1 MNPEN
6 KTNEHLNQDNLDLV
20 STWSNLKN
28 NSAQNTSKFGKNL
41 SEFILSLDNQLTD
54 NRVSLV
60 NLDIVDE
67 IETNQTLHIQLRNT
81 AGKLL
86 YIGADNDSISL
97 SELDKDNIVI
107 NTLEAKFDDNWTE
120 KMNEYVNQG
129 MNEDPQE
136 QNLVDQQFNQGQ
148 NFDDQQFNQGQNF
161 DDQQFNQNLQEPD
174 YLYEDVAFV
183 EYEESTQHL
192 PNSDIID
199 LDRTEYQV
207 LDDELQFSDSKELV
221 VIDSENDQE
230 NEIIDDVSKEL
241 VKVNGQEFF
250 KRKLNTNQ
258 EELLLKAM
266 QLLQEKNSNYIY
278 DSFTP
283 PTSLVP
289 ASNVNSDLVASG
301 GKGNSGGTVKN
312 YSLFPNLS
320 NLFKDRSQ
328 NAVQELNT
336 QIDGNKDPSAVIANR
351 FDSFKSTIANDE
363 MDLKSVV
370 ANQLICE
377 KYNDV
382 LDAHQNYS
390 QSIDDFWKF
399 DKMDDFRGQ
408 MVEYGKA
415 NNKDLNTIVDELNK
429 GENEPLR
436 KMFQD
441 QIDLIESTPKGKQII
456 SNMYDSHQN
465 FVNKT
470 NSAVDVLKNGEVDLS
485 LKEKFSKDLTQIV
498 ENQES
503 ISNQVPNFIDK
514 DGKKFNLGEEMK
526 RYAEQIK
533 SALKAVV
540 EFVKSKV
547 GITNNQDDNSHSP
560 TP

>member
-6 KTNEHLNQDNLDLV
+6 KTNDHLNQDNLDLV
-20 STWSNLKN
+20 SAWSNLKN
-28 NSAQNTSKFGKNL
+28 DSAQNASKFGENL
-41 SEFILSLDNQLTD
+41 SEFILSLDSQLTD

-97 SELDKDNIVI
+97 SELDKDNMVI

-120 KMNEYVNQG
+120 KMNEYVNQD
-129 MNEDPQE
+129 MNEYPQE
-136 QNLVDQQFNQGQ
+136 QNLA
-148 NFDDQQFNQGQNF
+148 DQQFNQGQNF

-207 LDDELQFSDSKELV
+207 LDDELQFSESKDLV

-301 GKGNSGGTVKN
+301 GKGGSGGTVKN

-328 NAVQELNT
+328 SAVQELNT

-390 QSIDDFWKF
+390 RSIDDFWKF

-465 FVNKT
+465 FINKT

>member
-6 KTNEHLNQDNLDLV
+6 KTNEPLNQDNLDLV

-28 NSAQNTSKFGKNL
+28 DSAQNTSKFSKNL

-97 SELDKDNIVI
+97 SELDKDNMVI
-107 NTLEAKFDDNWTE
+107 NTLEVKFVDNWTE

-129 MNEDPQE
+129 INEYPQE
-136 QNLVDQQFNQGQ
+136 QNLA
-148 NFDDQQFNQGQNF
+148 DQQFNQGQNF

-199 LDRTEYQV
+199 LDRTQYQV
-207 LDDELQFSDSKELV
+207 LDDELQFSDSKDLV

-336 QIDGNKDPSAVIANR
+336 QIDSNKDPSAVIANR

-399 DKMDDFRGQ
+399 DQMDDFRGQ

>member
-6 KTNEHLNQDNLDLV
+6 KTNDHLNQDNLDLV
-20 STWSNLKN
+20 SAWSNLKN
-28 NSAQNTSKFGKNL
+28 DSAQNASKFGENL
-41 SEFILSLDNQLTD
+41 SEFILSLDSQLTD

-67 IETNQTLHIQLRNT
+67 IESNQTLHIQLRNT

-97 SELDKDNIVI
+97 SELDKDNMVI

-120 KMNEYVNQG
+120 KMNEYVNQD
-129 MNEDPQE
+129 MNEYPQE
-136 QNLVDQQFNQGQ
+136 QNLA
-148 NFDDQQFNQGQNF
+148 DQQFNQGQNF

-207 LDDELQFSDSKELV
+207 LDDELQFSESKDLV

-301 GKGNSGGTVKN
+301 GKGGSGGTVKN

-328 NAVQELNT
+328 SAVQELNT

-390 QSIDDFWKF
+390 RSIDDFWKF

>member
-28 NSAQNTSKFGKNL
+28 DSAQNTSKFSKNL

-129 MNEDPQE
+129 MNEYPQE
-136 QNLVDQQFNQGQ
+136 QNLVDH
-148 NFDDQQFNQGQNF
+148 QFNQGQNF

-207 LDDELQFSDSKELV
+207 LDDELQFSDSKDLV

>member
-6 KTNEHLNQDNLDLV
+6 KTNDQLNQDNLDLV
-20 STWSNLKN
+20 STWTNLKN
-28 NSAQNTSKFGKNL
+28 DSAQNSSKFGKNL
-41 SEFILSLDNQLTD
+41 SEFILVLDNQLTE
-54 NRVSLV
+54 NSLSLV

-67 IETNQTLHIQLRNT
+67 VETDQTLHLQLRNT

-86 YIGADNDSISL
+86 YIGADNDSISI
-97 SELDKDNIVI
+97 SELDKDNKVV
-107 NTLEAKFDDNWTE
+107 NTQEAKFDDNWTE
-120 KMNEYVNQG
+120 TMNEYVNQG
-129 MNEDPQE
+129 VNEYPQE
-136 QNLVDQQFNQGQ
+136 QNLDE
-148 NFDDQQFNQGQNF
+148 QQFNQGQNF
-161 DDQQFNQNLQEPD
+161 DDQQFNQNLQEPE
-174 YLYEDVAFV
+174 YLYEDIAFV

-192 PNSDIID
+192 PNSEIID
-199 LDRTEYQV
+199 LDRSEYQV
-207 LDDELQFSDSKELV
+207 LDDELQFSESKDLV
-221 VIDSENDQE
+221 VIDSENDQKQ
-230 NEIIDDVSKEL
+230 EIIDDISKEL

-250 KRKLNTNQ
+250 KRKLNSNQ

-266 QLLQEKNSNYIY
+266 QLLQEKNANYIY
-278 DSFTP
+278 DNFTP

-289 ASNVNSDLVASG
+289 TSNANANSDLVASD
-301 GKGNSGGTVKN
+301 GKGGSGGTVKN

-328 NAVQELNT
+328 TAMQELNT
-336 QIDGNKDPSAVIANR
+336 QIDGKKDPSAVIANR
-351 FDSFKSTIANDE
+351 YDSIKSTIANDE

-399 DKMDDFRGQ
+399 DKMDEFRGQ

-415 NNKDLNTIVDELNK
+415 NNKDINTIVNELNK

-547 GITNNQDDNSHSP
+547 GITNNQDDNSYSP

>member
-6 KTNEHLNQDNLDLV
+6 KTNDHLNQDNLDLV
-20 STWSNLKN
+20 SAWSNLKN
-28 NSAQNTSKFGKNL
+28 DSVQNASKFGENL
-41 SEFILSLDNQLTD
+41 SEFILSLDSQLTD

-97 SELDKDNIVI
+97 SELDKDNMVI

-120 KMNEYVNQG
+120 KMNEYVNQD
-129 MNEDPQE
+129 MNEYPQE
-136 QNLVDQQFNQGQ
+136 QNLA
-148 NFDDQQFNQGQNF
+148 DQQFNQGQNF

-207 LDDELQFSDSKELV
+207 LDDELQFSESKDLV

-301 GKGNSGGTVKN
+301 GKGGSGGTVKN

-328 NAVQELNT
+328 SAVQELNT

-390 QSIDDFWKF
+390 RSIDDFWKF

-456 SNMYDSHQN
+456 SDMYDSHQN

>member
-6 KTNEHLNQDNLDLV
+6 KTNDHLNQDNLDLV
-20 STWSNLKN
+20 SAWSNLKN
-28 NSAQNTSKFGKNL
+28 DSAQNASKFGENL
-41 SEFILSLDNQLTD
+41 SEFILSLDSQLTD

-97 SELDKDNIVI
+97 SELDKDNMVI

-120 KMNEYVNQG
+120 KMNEYVNQD
-129 MNEDPQE
+129 MNEYPQE
-136 QNLVDQQFNQGQ
+136 QNLA
-148 NFDDQQFNQGQNF
+148 DQQFNQGQNF

-207 LDDELQFSDSKELV
+207 LDDELQFSESKDLV

-301 GKGNSGGTVKN
+301 GKGGSGGTVKN

-328 NAVQELNT
+328 SAVQELNT

-390 QSIDDFWKF
+390 RSIDDFWKF

-441 QIDLIESTPKGKQII
+441 HIDLIESTPKGKQII

>member
-28 NSAQNTSKFGKNL
+28 ESAQNTSKFGKNL

-67 IETNQTLHIQLRNT
+67 IETNQTLHLQLRNT

-86 YIGADNDSISL
+86 YIGADNDSISI
-97 SELDKDNIVI
+97 SELDKDNKVV
-107 NTLEAKFDDNWTE
+107 NTQEAKFDDNWTE
-120 KMNEYVNQG
+120 TMNEYVNQG
-129 MNEDPQE
+129 VNEYPQE
-136 QNLVDQQFNQGQ
+136 QNLDE
-148 NFDDQQFNQGQNF
+148 
-161 DDQQFNQNLQEPD
+161 QQFNQNLQEPE
-174 YLYEDVAFV
+174 YLYEDIAFV

-192 PNSDIID
+192 PNSEIID
-199 LDRTEYQV
+199 LDRSEYQV
-207 LDDELQFSDSKELV
+207 LDDELQFSESKDLV
-221 VIDSENDQE
+221 VIDSENDQKQ
-230 NEIIDDVSKEL
+230 EIIDDVSKEL

-250 KRKLNTNQ
+250 KRKLNSNQ

-266 QLLQEKNSNYIY
+266 QLLQEKNANYIY
-278 DSFTP
+278 DNFTP

-289 ASNVNSDLVASG
+289 TSNTNANSDLVASG
-301 GKGNSGGTVKN
+301 GKGGSGGTVKN

-328 NAVQELNT
+328 TAMQELNT

-351 FDSFKSTIANDE
+351 YDSIKSTIANDE

-415 NNKDLNTIVDELNK
+415 NNKDINTIVNELNK

-436 KMFQD
+436 KMFQN

-547 GITNNQDDNSHSP
+547 GITNNQDVNSYSP

>member
-28 NSAQNTSKFGKNL
+28 YSAQNTSKFGKNL

-129 MNEDPQE
+129 MNEYPQE
-136 QNLVDQQFNQGQ
+136 QNLVDH
-148 NFDDQQFNQGQNF
+148 QFNQGQNF

-207 LDDELQFSDSKELV
+207 LDDELQFSDSKDLV

>member
-6 KTNEHLNQDNLDLV
+6 KTNDHLNQDNLDLV
-20 STWSNLKN
+20 SAWSNLKN
-28 NSAQNTSKFGKNL
+28 DSAQNASKFGENL
-41 SEFILSLDNQLTD
+41 SEFILSLDSQLTD

-97 SELDKDNIVI
+97 SELDKDNMVI

-120 KMNEYVNQG
+120 KMNEYVNQD
-129 MNEDPQE
+129 MNEYPQE
-136 QNLVDQQFNQGQ
+136 QNLA
-148 NFDDQQFNQGQNF
+148 DQQFNQGQNF

-207 LDDELQFSDSKELV
+207 LDDELQFSESKDLV

-301 GKGNSGGTVKN
+301 GKGGSGGTVKN

-328 NAVQELNT
+328 SALQELNT

-390 QSIDDFWKF
+390 RSIDDFWKF

-415 NNKDLNTIVDELNK
+415 NNKDLNTIVNELNK

>member
-6 KTNEHLNQDNLDLV
+6 KTNEPLNQDNLDLV

-28 NSAQNTSKFGKNL
+28 DSAQNTSKFGKNL

-97 SELDKDNIVI
+97 SELDKDNMVI
-107 NTLEAKFDDNWTE
+107 NTLEVKFDDNWTE

-129 MNEDPQE
+129 MKEYPQE
-136 QNLVDQQFNQGQ
+136 QNLADQQFNQGQ
-148 NFDDQQFNQGQNF
+148 NFDDH
-161 DDQQFNQNLQEPD
+161 QFNQNLQEPD

-207 LDDELQFSDSKELV
+207 LDDELQFSDSKDLV
-221 VIDSENDQE
+221 IIDSENDQE

-336 QIDGNKDPSAVIANR
+336 QIDSNKDPSAVIANR

-399 DKMDDFRGQ
+399 DQMDDFRGQ

>member
-129 MNEDPQE
+129 MNEYPQE
-136 QNLVDQQFNQGQ
+136 QNLV
-148 NFDDQQFNQGQNF
+148 DQQFNQGQNF

>member
-6 KTNEHLNQDNLDLV
+6 KTNEPLNQDNLDLV

-28 NSAQNTSKFGKNL
+28 YSAQNTSKFGKNL

-129 MNEDPQE
+129 MNEYPQE
-136 QNLVDQQFNQGQ
+136 QNLVDH
-148 NFDDQQFNQGQNF
+148 QFNQGQNF

-207 LDDELQFSDSKELV
+207 LDDELQFSDSKDLV

>member
-6 KTNEHLNQDNLDLV
+6 KTNDHLNQDNLDLV
-20 STWSNLKN
+20 SAWSNLKN
-28 NSAQNTSKFGKNL
+28 DSAQNASKFGENL
-41 SEFILSLDNQLTD
+41 SEFILSLDSQLTD

-97 SELDKDNIVI
+97 SELDKDNMVI

-129 MNEDPQE
+129 MNEYPQE
-136 QNLVDQQFNQGQ
+136 QNLA
-148 NFDDQQFNQGQNF
+148 DQQFNQGQNF

-207 LDDELQFSDSKELV
+207 LDDELQFSESKDLV

-289 ASNVNSDLVASG
+289 ASNVHSDLVASG
-301 GKGNSGGTVKN
+301 GKGGSGGTVKN

-328 NAVQELNT
+328 SAVQELNT

-390 QSIDDFWKF
+390 RSIDDFWKF

-470 NSAVDVLKNGEVDLS
+470 NSAVDVLKNGDVDLS

>member
-6 KTNEHLNQDNLDLV
+6 KTNDHLNQDNLDLV
-20 STWSNLKN
+20 SAWSNLKN
-28 NSAQNTSKFGKNL
+28 DSAQNASKFGENL
-41 SEFILSLDNQLTD
+41 SEFILSLDSQLTD

-97 SELDKDNIVI
+97 SELDKDNMVI

-120 KMNEYVNQG
+120 KMNEYVNQD
-129 MNEDPQE
+129 MNEYPQE
-136 QNLVDQQFNQGQ
+136 QNLA
-148 NFDDQQFNQGQNF
+148 DQQFNQGQNF

-207 LDDELQFSDSKELV
+207 LDDELQFSESKDLV

-301 GKGNSGGTVKN
+301 GKGGSGGTVKN

-328 NAVQELNT
+328 SAVQELNT

-390 QSIDDFWKF
+390 RSIDDFWKF

-456 SNMYDSHQN
+456 SDMYDSHQN

>member
-6 KTNEHLNQDNLDLV
+6 KTNEPLNQDNLDLV

-28 NSAQNTSKFGKNL
+28 YSAQNTSKFGKNL

-97 SELDKDNIVI
+97 SELDKDNMVI
-107 NTLEAKFDDNWTE
+107 NTLEVKFVDNWTE

-129 MNEDPQE
+129 INEYPQE
-136 QNLVDQQFNQGQ
+136 QNLA
-148 NFDDQQFNQGQNF
+148 DQQFNQGQNF

-199 LDRTEYQV
+199 LDRTQYQV
-207 LDDELQFSDSKELV
+207 LDDELQFSDSKDLV

>member
-28 NSAQNTSKFGKNL
+28 YSAQNTSKFGKNL

-129 MNEDPQE
+129 INEYPQE
-136 QNLVDQQFNQGQ
+136 QNLA
-148 NFDDQQFNQGQNF
+148 DQQFNQGQNF

-199 LDRTEYQV
+199 LDRTQYQV
-207 LDDELQFSDSKELV
+207 LDDELQFSDSKDLV

-336 QIDGNKDPSAVIANR
+336 QIDSNKDPSAVIANR

-399 DKMDDFRGQ
+399 DQMDDFRGQ

>member
-6 KTNEHLNQDNLDLV
+6 KTNDQLNQDNLDLV
-20 STWSNLKN
+20 STWTNLKN
-28 NSAQNTSKFGKNL
+28 DSAQNSSKFGKNL
-41 SEFILSLDNQLTD
+41 SEFILVLDNQLTE
-54 NRVSLV
+54 NSVSLV

-67 IETNQTLHIQLRNT
+67 VETDQTLHLQLRNT

-86 YIGADNDSISL
+86 YIGADNDSISI
-97 SELDKDNIVI
+97 SELDKDNKVV
-107 NTLEAKFDDNWTE
+107 NTQEAKFDDNWTE
-120 KMNEYVNQG
+120 TMNEYVNQG
-129 MNEDPQE
+129 VNEYPQE
-136 QNLVDQQFNQGQ
+136 QNLDE
-148 NFDDQQFNQGQNF
+148 QQFNQGQNF
-161 DDQQFNQNLQEPD
+161 DDQQFNQNLQEPE
-174 YLYEDVAFV
+174 YLYEDIAFV

-192 PNSDIID
+192 PNSEIID
-199 LDRTEYQV
+199 LDRSEYQV
-207 LDDELQFSDSKELV
+207 LDDELQFSESKDLV
-221 VIDSENDQE
+221 VIDSENDQKQ
-230 NEIIDDVSKEL
+230 EIIDDVSKEL

-250 KRKLNTNQ
+250 KRKLNSNQ

-266 QLLQEKNSNYIY
+266 QLLQEKNANYIY
-278 DSFTP
+278 DNFTP

-289 ASNVNSDLVASG
+289 TSNANANSDLVASG
-301 GKGNSGGTVKN
+301 GKGGSGGTVKN

-328 NAVQELNT
+328 TAMQELNT

-351 FDSFKSTIANDE
+351 YDSIKSTIANDE

-370 ANQLICE
+370 TNQLICE

-415 NNKDLNTIVDELNK
+415 NNKDINTIVNELNK

-547 GITNNQDDNSHSP
+547 GITNNQDDNSYSP

>member
-6 KTNEHLNQDNLDLV
+6 KTNEPLNQDNLDLV

-28 NSAQNTSKFGKNL
+28 DSAQNTSKFGKNL

-120 KMNEYVNQG
+120 KMNEYVNQD
-129 MNEDPQE
+129 MNEYPQE
-136 QNLVDQQFNQGQ
+136 QNLV
-148 NFDDQQFNQGQNF
+148 DQQFNQGQNF

-207 LDDELQFSDSKELV
+207 LDDELQFSDSKDLV

>member
-129 MNEDPQE
+129 MNEYPQE
-136 QNLVDQQFNQGQ
+136 QNLV
-148 NFDDQQFNQGQNF
+148 DQQFNQGQNF

-250 KRKLNTNQ
+250 KRKLNINQ

>member
-6 KTNEHLNQDNLDLV
+6 KTNDQLNQDNLDLV
-20 STWSNLKN
+20 STWTNLKN
-28 NSAQNTSKFGKNL
+28 DSAQNTSKFGKNL
-41 SEFILSLDNQLTD
+41 SEFILALDSQLTE
-54 NRVSLV
+54 NSVSLV

-67 IETNQTLHIQLRNT
+67 TDQTLHLQLRNT

-86 YIGADNDSISL
+86 YIGADNDSISI
-97 SELDKDNIVI
+97 SELDKDNKVV
-107 NTLEAKFDDNWTE
+107 NTQEAKFDDNWTE
-120 KMNEYVNQG
+120 TMNEYVNQG
-129 MNEDPQE
+129 VNEYPQE
-136 QNLVDQQFNQGQ
+136 QNLDE
-148 NFDDQQFNQGQNF
+148 QQFNQGQNF
-161 DDQQFNQNLQEPD
+161 DDQQFNQNLQEPE
-174 YLYEDVAFV
+174 YLYEDIAFV

-192 PNSDIID
+192 PNSEIID
-199 LDRTEYQV
+199 LDRSEYEV
-207 LDDELQFSDSKELV
+207 LDDELQFSESKDLV
-221 VIDSENDQE
+221 VIDSENDQKQ
-230 NEIIDDVSKEL
+230 EIIDDVSKEL

-250 KRKLNTNQ
+250 KRKLNSNQ

-278 DSFTP
+278 DNFTP

-289 ASNVNSDLVASG
+289 TSNANSDLVASG
-301 GKGNSGGTVKN
+301 GKGGSGGTVKN

-328 NAVQELNT
+328 TAMQELNT

-351 FDSFKSTIANDE
+351 YDSIKSTIANDE

-415 NNKDLNTIVDELNK
+415 NNKDINTIVNELNK

-547 GITNNQDDNSHSP
+547 GITNNQDDNSYSP

>member
-28 NSAQNTSKFGKNL
+28 YSAQNTSKFGKNL

-97 SELDKDNIVI
+97 SELDKDNMVI
-107 NTLEAKFDDNWTE
+107 NTLEVKFVDNWTE

-129 MNEDPQE
+129 MNEYPQE
-136 QNLVDQQFNQGQ
+136 QNLVDH
-148 NFDDQQFNQGQNF
+148 QFNQGQNF

-207 LDDELQFSDSKELV
+207 LDDELQFSDSKDLV

-399 DKMDDFRGQ
+399 DQMDDFRGQ

>member
-6 KTNEHLNQDNLDLV
+6 KTNDHLNQDNLDLV
-20 STWSNLKN
+20 SAWSNLKN
-28 NSAQNTSKFGKNL
+28 DSAQNASKFGENL
-41 SEFILSLDNQLTD
+41 SEFILSLDSQLTD

-97 SELDKDNIVI
+97 SELDKDNMVI

-120 KMNEYVNQG
+120 KMNEYVNQD
-129 MNEDPQE
+129 MNEYPQE
-136 QNLVDQQFNQGQ
+136 QNLA
-148 NFDDQQFNQGQNF
+148 DQQFNQGQNF
-161 DDQQFNQNLQEPD
+161 DDQQFNQNLQESD

-207 LDDELQFSDSKELV
+207 LDDELQFSESKDLV

-301 GKGNSGGTVKN
+301 GKGGSGGTVKN

-328 NAVQELNT
+328 SAVQELNT

-390 QSIDDFWKF
+390 RSIDDFWKF

>member
-136 QNLVDQQFNQGQ
+136 QNLV
-148 NFDDQQFNQGQNF
+148 DQQFNQGQNF

>member
-28 NSAQNTSKFGKNL
+28 DSAQNTSKFGKNL

-120 KMNEYVNQG
+120 KMNEYVNQD
-129 MNEDPQE
+129 MNEYPQE
-136 QNLVDQQFNQGQ
+136 QNLV
-148 NFDDQQFNQGQNF
+148 DQQFNQGQNF

-207 LDDELQFSDSKELV
+207 LDDELQFSDSKDLV

>member
-6 KTNEHLNQDNLDLV
+6 KTNDHLNQDNLDLV
-20 STWSNLKN
+20 SAWSNLKN
-28 NSAQNTSKFGKNL
+28 DSAQNASKFGENL
-41 SEFILSLDNQLTD
+41 SEFILSLDSQLTD

-97 SELDKDNIVI
+97 SELDKDNMVI

-120 KMNEYVNQG
+120 KMNEYVNQD
-129 MNEDPQE
+129 MNEYPQE
-136 QNLVDQQFNQGQ
+136 QNLA
-148 NFDDQQFNQGQNF
+148 DQQFNQGQNF

-207 LDDELQFSDSKELV
+207 LDDELQFSESKDLV

-301 GKGNSGGTVKN
+301 GKGGSGGTVKN

-328 NAVQELNT
+328 SAVQELNT

-390 QSIDDFWKF
+390 RSIDDFWKF

>member
-6 KTNEHLNQDNLDLV
+6 KTNEPLNQDNLDLV

-28 NSAQNTSKFGKNL
+28 YSAQNTSKFGKNL

-97 SELDKDNIVI
+97 SELDKDNMVI
-107 NTLEAKFDDNWTE
+107 NTLEVKFVDNWTE

-129 MNEDPQE
+129 MNEYPQE
-136 QNLVDQQFNQGQ
+136 QNLVDH
-148 NFDDQQFNQGQNF
+148 QFNQGQNF

-207 LDDELQFSDSKELV
+207 LDDELQFSDSKDLV

>member
-6 KTNEHLNQDNLDLV
+6 KTNDHLNQDNLDLV

-28 NSAQNTSKFGKNL
+28 DSAQNTSKFGKNL

-97 SELDKDNIVI
+97 SELDKDNMVI

-120 KMNEYVNQG
+120 KMNEYVNQD
-129 MNEDPQE
+129 MNEYPQE
-136 QNLVDQQFNQGQ
+136 QNLV
-148 NFDDQQFNQGQNF
+148 DQQFNQGQNF

-207 LDDELQFSDSKELV
+207 LDDELQFSDSKDLV

-301 GKGNSGGTVKN
+301 GKGNSG
-312 YSLFPNLS
+312 
-320 NLFKDRSQ
+320 
-328 NAVQELNT
+328 EL
-336 QIDGNKDPSAVIANR
+336 
-351 FDSFKSTIANDE
+351 
-363 MDLKSVV
+363 LK
-370 ANQLICE
+370 IIP
-377 KYNDV
+377 Y
-382 LDAHQNYS
+382 
-390 QSIDDFWKF
+390 
-399 DKMDDFRGQ
+399 
-408 MVEYGKA
+408 
-415 NNKDLNTIVDELNK
+415 
-429 GENEPLR
+429 
-436 KMFQD
+436 FQ
-441 QIDLIESTPKGKQII
+441 T
-456 SNMYDSHQN
+456 
-465 FVNKT
+465 
-470 NSAVDVLKNGEVDLS
+470 
-485 LKEKFSKDLTQIV
+485 
-498 ENQES
+498 
-503 ISNQVPNFIDK
+503 
-514 DGKKFNLGEEMK
+514 
-526 RYAEQIK
+526 
-533 SALKAVV
+533 
-540 EFVKSKV
+540 
-547 GITNNQDDNSHSP
+547 
-560 TP
+560 

>member
-6 KTNEHLNQDNLDLV
+6 KTNEPLNQDNLDLV

-28 NSAQNTSKFGKNL
+28 DSAQNTSKFSKNL

-97 SELDKDNIVI
+97 SELDKDNMVI
-107 NTLEAKFDDNWTE
+107 NTLEVKFDDNWTE

-129 MNEDPQE
+129 INEYPQE
-136 QNLVDQQFNQGQ
+136 QNLA
-148 NFDDQQFNQGQNF
+148 DQQFNQGQNF

-199 LDRTEYQV
+199 LDRTQYQV
-207 LDDELQFSDSKELV
+207 LDDELQFSDSKDLV

-336 QIDGNKDPSAVIANR
+336 QIDSNKDPSAVIANR

-399 DKMDDFRGQ
+399 DQMDDFRGQ

>member
-6 KTNEHLNQDNLDLV
+6 KTNEHLNQDNSDLV

-28 NSAQNTSKFGKNL
+28 ESAQNTSKFGKNL

-97 SELDKDNIVI
+97 SELDKDNMVI

-120 KMNEYVNQG
+120 KMNEYVNQD
-129 MNEDPQE
+129 MNEYPQE
-136 QNLVDQQFNQGQ
+136 QNLA
-148 NFDDQQFNQGQNF
+148 DQQFNQGQNF

-207 LDDELQFSDSKELV
+207 LDDELQFSESKDLV

-301 GKGNSGGTVKN
+301 GKGGSGGTVKN

-328 NAVQELNT
+328 SAVQELNT

-390 QSIDDFWKF
+390 RSIDDFWKF
-399 DKMDDFRGQ
+399 DQMDDFRGQ

>member
-1 MNPEN
+1 
-6 KTNEHLNQDNLDLV
+6 
-20 STWSNLKN
+20 
-28 NSAQNTSKFGKNL
+28 
-41 SEFILSLDNQLTD
+41 
-54 NRVSLV
+54 
-60 NLDIVDE
+60 
-67 IETNQTLHIQLRNT
+67 
-81 AGKLL
+81 
-86 YIGADNDSISL
+86 
-97 SELDKDNIVI
+97 
-107 NTLEAKFDDNWTE
+107 
-120 KMNEYVNQG
+120 
-129 MNEDPQE
+129 
-136 QNLVDQQFNQGQ
+136 
-148 NFDDQQFNQGQNF
+148 
-161 DDQQFNQNLQEPD
+161 
-174 YLYEDVAFV
+174 
-183 EYEESTQHL
+183 
-192 PNSDIID
+192 
-199 LDRTEYQV
+199 
-207 LDDELQFSDSKELV
+207 
-221 VIDSENDQE
+221 
-230 NEIIDDVSKEL
+230 
-241 VKVNGQEFF
+241 
-250 KRKLNTNQ
+250 
-258 EELLLKAM
+258 
-266 QLLQEKNSNYIY
+266 
-278 DSFTP
+278 
-283 PTSLVP
+283 
-289 ASNVNSDLVASG
+289 
-301 GKGNSGGTVKN
+301 
-312 YSLFPNLS
+312 
-320 NLFKDRSQ
+320 
-328 NAVQELNT
+328 VQELNT

-390 QSIDDFWKF
+390 RSIDDFWKF

-456 SNMYDSHQN
+456 SDMYDSHQN

>member
-192 PNSDIID
+192 PNSDI
-199 LDRTEYQV
+199 
-207 LDDELQFSDSKELV
+207 
-221 VIDSENDQE
+221 
-230 NEIIDDVSKEL
+230 
-241 VKVNGQEFF
+241 
-250 KRKLNTNQ
+250 
-258 EELLLKAM
+258 
-266 QLLQEKNSNYIY
+266 
-278 DSFTP
+278 
-283 PTSLVP
+283 
-289 ASNVNSDLVASG
+289 
-301 GKGNSGGTVKN
+301 
-312 YSLFPNLS
+312 
-320 NLFKDRSQ
+320 
-328 NAVQELNT
+328 
-336 QIDGNKDPSAVIANR
+336 
-351 FDSFKSTIANDE
+351 
-363 MDLKSVV
+363 
-370 ANQLICE
+370 
-377 KYNDV
+377 
-382 LDAHQNYS
+382 
-390 QSIDDFWKF
+390 
-399 DKMDDFRGQ
+399 
-408 MVEYGKA
+408 
-415 NNKDLNTIVDELNK
+415 
-429 GENEPLR
+429 
-436 KMFQD
+436 
-441 QIDLIESTPKGKQII
+441 
-456 SNMYDSHQN
+456 
-465 FVNKT
+465 
-470 NSAVDVLKNGEVDLS
+470 
-485 LKEKFSKDLTQIV
+485 
-498 ENQES
+498 
-503 ISNQVPNFIDK
+503 
-514 DGKKFNLGEEMK
+514 
-526 RYAEQIK
+526 
-533 SALKAVV
+533 
-540 EFVKSKV
+540 
-547 GITNNQDDNSHSP
+547 
-560 TP
+560 

>member
-6 KTNEHLNQDNLDLV
+6 KTNDHLNQDNLDLV
-20 STWSNLKN
+20 SAWSNLKN
-28 NSAQNTSKFGKNL
+28 DSAQNASKFGENL
-41 SEFILSLDNQLTD
+41 SEFILSLDSQLTD

-97 SELDKDNIVI
+97 SELDKDNMVI

-120 KMNEYVNQG
+120 KMNEYVNQD
-129 MNEDPQE
+129 MNEYPQE
-136 QNLVDQQFNQGQ
+136 QNLA
-148 NFDDQQFNQGQNF
+148 DQQFNQGQNF

-207 LDDELQFSDSKELV
+207 LDDELQFSESKDLV

-301 GKGNSGGTVKN
+301 GKGGSGGTVKN

-328 NAVQELNT
+328 SAVQELNT

-390 QSIDDFWKF
+390 RSIDDFWKF

-415 NNKDLNTIVDELNK
+415 NNKDLNTIVNELNK

>member
-6 KTNEHLNQDNLDLV
+6 KTNEHLNQDNSDLV
-20 STWSNLKN
+20 SAWSNLKN
-28 NSAQNTSKFGKNL
+28 DSAQNASKFGENL
-41 SEFILSLDNQLTD
+41 SEFILSLDSQLTD

-129 MNEDPQE
+129 MNEYPQE
-136 QNLVDQQFNQGQ
+136 QNLVDH
-148 NFDDQQFNQGQNF
+148 QFNQGQNF

-207 LDDELQFSDSKELV
+207 LDDELQFSESKDLV

-301 GKGNSGGTVKN
+301 GKGGSGGTVKN

-328 NAVQELNT
+328 SAVQELNT

-390 QSIDDFWKF
+390 RSIDDFWKF

>member
-6 KTNEHLNQDNLDLV
+6 KTNDHLNQDNLDLV
-20 STWSNLKN
+20 SAWSNLKN
-28 NSAQNTSKFGKNL
+28 DSVQNASKFGENL
-41 SEFILSLDNQLTD
+41 SEFILSLDSQLTD

-67 IETNQTLHIQLRNT
+67 IESNQTLHIQLRNT

-97 SELDKDNIVI
+97 SELDKDNMVI

-120 KMNEYVNQG
+120 KMNEYVNQD
-129 MNEDPQE
+129 MNEYPQE
-136 QNLVDQQFNQGQ
+136 QNLA
-148 NFDDQQFNQGQNF
+148 DQQFNQGQNF

-207 LDDELQFSDSKELV
+207 LDDELQFSESKDLV

-301 GKGNSGGTVKN
+301 GKGGSGGTVKN

-328 NAVQELNT
+328 SAVQELNT

-390 QSIDDFWKF
+390 RSIDDFWKF

>member
-6 KTNEHLNQDNLDLV
+6 KTNDQLNQDNLDLV
-20 STWSNLKN
+20 STWTNLKN
-28 NSAQNTSKFGKNL
+28 DSAQNSSKFGKNL
-41 SEFILSLDNQLTD
+41 SEFILVLDNQLTE
-54 NRVSLV
+54 NSVSLV

-67 IETNQTLHIQLRNT
+67 VETDQTLHLQLRNT

-86 YIGADNDSISL
+86 YIGADNDSISI
-97 SELDKDNIVI
+97 SELDKDNKVV
-107 NTLEAKFDDNWTE
+107 NTQEAKFDDNWTE
-120 KMNEYVNQG
+120 TMNEYVNQG
-129 MNEDPQE
+129 VNEYPQE
-136 QNLVDQQFNQGQ
+136 QNLDE
-148 NFDDQQFNQGQNF
+148 QQFNQGQNF
-161 DDQQFNQNLQEPD
+161 DDQQFNQNLQEPE
-174 YLYEDVAFV
+174 YLYEDIAFV

-192 PNSDIID
+192 PNSEIID
-199 LDRTEYQV
+199 LDRSEYQV
-207 LDDELQFSDSKELV
+207 LDDELQFSESKDLV
-221 VIDSENDQE
+221 VIDSENDQKQ
-230 NEIIDDVSKEL
+230 EIIDDVSKEL

-250 KRKLNTNQ
+250 KRKLNSNQ

-266 QLLQEKNSNYIY
+266 QLLQEKNANYIY
-278 DSFTP
+278 DNFTP

-289 ASNVNSDLVASG
+289 TSNANANSDLVASG
-301 GKGNSGGTVKN
+301 GKGGSGGTVKN

-328 NAVQELNT
+328 TAMQELNT

-351 FDSFKSTIANDE
+351 YDSIKSTIANDE

-377 KYNDV
+377 NYNDV

-415 NNKDLNTIVDELNK
+415 NNKDINTIVNELNK

-547 GITNNQDDNSHSP
+547 GITNNQDDNSYSP

>member
-6 KTNEHLNQDNLDLV
+6 KTNEPLNQDNLDLV

-28 NSAQNTSKFGKNL
+28 DSAQNTSKFGKNL

-120 KMNEYVNQG
+120 KMNEYVNQD
-129 MNEDPQE
+129 MNEYPQE
-136 QNLVDQQFNQGQ
+136 QNLV
-148 NFDDQQFNQGQNF
+148 DQQFNQGQNF

-199 LDRTEYQV
+199 LDRTQYQV
-207 LDDELQFSDSKELV
+207 LDDELQFSDSKDLV

-336 QIDGNKDPSAVIANR
+336 QIDSNKDPSAVIANR